1 MREKFMKTFI
11 TAIRAA
17 IVLLILCGIVYPLVT
32 TGFSQVLFPNQA
44 NGSLVERNG
53 EVIGSELLAQQFTS
67 SSYFH
72 PRASAANYDPR
83 ASAATNAAVASDSYI
98 EDVKQAV
105 QAIEEENPEVAGN
118 VPADLVTT
126 SGSGFDPD
134 LTPEA
139 AKAQIP
145 RIAEAT
151 GIDEGTLNDL
161 VEKYTESPQLG
172 VFGEERVNVL
182 KINLALADL

>member
-1 MREKFMKTFI
+1 MKPFI

-17 IVLLILCGIVYPLVT
+17 VVFLILCGLIYPLVT
-32 TGFSQVLFPNQA
+32 TGFAQVLFAHQA

-67 SSYFH
+67 VAYFH
-72 PRASAANYDPR
+72 PRASAANFDPR
-83 ASAATNAAVASDSYI
+83 ASAATNAAVASDSFI
-98 EDVKQAV
+98 EVLEKTV
-105 QAIEEENPEVAGN
+105 QGIEEENPDVKGN

-134 LTPEA
+134 LSPEA

-145 RIAEAT
+145 RIAAAT
-151 GIDEGTLNDL
+151 GLDEGTLNDL
-161 VEKYTESPQLG
+161 VDEHIQSRQIG

-182 KINLALADL
+182 ELNLALSDLQQ